1 MVSIVVPVY
10 NAEKYL
16 EDCLISL
23 VDQTYENIEIILVDD
38 GSVDDSGRI
47 CDCWAEKDDR
57 IIVYHKKN
65 EGVSATRNF
74 GIQRA
79 RGKFLMFVDADDMLV
94 LNAVEYMVKEII
106 KDEFFLKQK
115 SKSCTKEDLYIA
127 NELLE
132 TIQAYKEQ
140 CVGMAAN
147 MIGYLKTMMVV
158 LDENKYLILINPVIL
173 KTSGKTYQT
182 EEGCL
187 SLQGVRKTQRYE
199 SIKVSYLDQDFK
211 KKIKTFKGY
220 TAQIIQHELD
230 HFEGK
235 II

>member
-1 MVSIVVPVY
+1 
-10 NAEKYL
+10 
-16 EDCLISL
+16 
-23 VDQTYENIEIILVDD
+23 
-38 GSVDDSGRI
+38 
-47 CDCWAEKDDR
+47 
-57 IIVYHKKN
+57 
-65 EGVSATRNF
+65 
-74 GIQRA
+74 
-79 RGKFLMFVDADDMLV
+79 
-94 LNAVEYMVKEII
+94 MVKEII

-132 TIQAYKEQ
+132 TIVEFKRIYP
-140 CVGMAAN
+140 
-147 MIGYLKTMMVV
+147 
-158 LDENKYLILINPVIL
+158 DVIL
-173 KTSGKTYQT
+173 KTSGKTYQI